1 MRKVLAERRDVTD
14 PLPKEGTYARA
25 VFDLLESRAGQEV
38 TINCQGRMGRRTGP
52 AIRLLQSRYG
62 CDIWNNSLG
71 TFVLAGRRVLD
82 GDCEKYIDYVLTIP
96 ARCV

>member
-1 MRKVLAERRDVTD
+1 MAQTEVQSRQVTD
-14 PLPKEGTYARA
+14 PLPKKGTYARA
-25 VFDLLESRAGQEV
+25 VYDLLVSRSGQEV

-62 CDIWNNSLG
+62 CDIWNNSPG
-71 TFVLAGRRVLD
+71 VFVLAGRTIRGVYED
-82 GDCEKYIDYVLTIP
+82 FVLTIP